1 MLCNLFLLKMNFRK
15 HSPRKRFGQH
25 WLVDQTI
32 LERIIQAAELKEGDR
47 VLEVGPGK
55 GVLTKK
61 LLESRASA
69 VHAIELDRDLVQDL
83 KKLFIDYP
91 NFSLKEGDIL
101 TAPLTTQGGLASN
114 KVVANIPYNITGPL
128 LLRLL
133 GSLSSPIKNKFE
145 LLILLLQ
152 KEVSDRILA
161 FPGSSNFGA
170 LSVRMQ
176 LLANCKSICDVPPSC
191 FDPSPKVQSSVIA
204 IEPSNIPYELNPK
217 VASNLELLLNCSF
230 SSRRKK
236 LRNTLG
242 SIADSTFMYSL
253 ASKVGFDL
261 NQRPQELS
269 PDTWLLMA
277 KEWNNVDKIS

>member
-1 MLCNLFLLKMNFRK
+1 MNFRK